1 MKAKKNP
8 CVIVTILMLLGI
20 IACNDVKDNSVNA
33 LIVIVGRHANA
44 NAFHETFYEEL
55 EGYLKETVYGGY
67 IGVISNEGIPRIVE
81 RFDYFEAVEQSEK
94 KREKQIKINTEIV
107 LGFLREGDST
117 VAKTPENDLLKAIQ
131 EASTLLNVFERQAKR
146 DGKNIK
152 GKRIIIMDNGI
163 VTSGSL
169 DFSEQGIDNF
179 NSWYNDEKTK
189 IFTDSIAERLE
200 KNRALPNLKGTSIVF
215 IGLGDVARPQKE
227 LSALVKKYALP
238 TIWTTIFNK
247 AGVSS
252 DSIEILDFP
261 STNKANDATVFPP
274 VRPIEFADFIISL
287 GEEQIRF
294 ELGRAV
300 YSNPTEAENNL
311 KNFADNV
318 VKYISRNPDVKIYV
332 VGSESKDQDRQYTT
346 ALSDARAKTVM
357 ETLAKFGV
365 SKSKMEAF
373 GLAVSLPGRENDRPH
388 NNVFNSEIGKKNR
401 KVVLIPSDI
410 GDQAFL
416 QKVRDTRDSLYG
428 R

>member
-1 MKAKKNP
+1 MKAKKKL
-8 CVIVTILMLLGI
+8 CAVITILMLLGI
-20 IACNDVKDNSVNA
+20 IACNSVKDNSVNA
-33 LIVIVGRHANA
+33 LIIIVGRHANA

-67 IGVISNEGIPRIVE
+67 IGVISSEGTPRIAE
-81 RFDYFEAVEQSEK
+81 RFDYFEAIDQNEK
-94 KREKQIKINTEIV
+94 KREKQIKINTDIV
-107 LGFLREGDST
+107 LDFLREGDST
-117 VAKTPENDLLKAIQ
+117 YAITPENDLLKAIQ
-131 EASTLLNVFERQAKR
+131 EASALLNVFERQAKR

-152 GKRIIIMDNGI
+152 GKRIIIMDSGI
-163 VTSGSL
+163 VTAGVL
-169 DFSEQGIDNF
+169 DFSTHGIDTF
-179 NSWYNDEKTK
+179 DSWYNDEKTK
-189 IFTDSIAERLE
+189 IFTDSIAVRLE
-200 KNRALPNLKGTSIVF
+200 KNKALPNLKGTNIVF

-227 LSALVKKYALP
+227 LSTLVKKYGLP
-238 TIWTTIFNK
+238 TIWTTIFNR
-247 AGVSS
+247 AGVGA
-252 DSIEILDFP
+252 DSVEILEFP
-261 STNKANDATVFPP
+261 STNKANDANKLPP

-294 ELGRAV
+294 ELGKAV

-346 ALSDARAKTVM
+346 ALSEARAKTVM

-365 SKSKMEAF
+365 SKNKMEAF
-373 GLAVSLPGRENDRPH
+373 GLAVSLPGRENDRP
-388 NNVFNSEIGKKNR
+388 NNNFNSEIGKKNR

-416 QKVRDTRDSLYG
+416 QKLKDTRDSLYG
-428 R
+428 K

>member
-1 MKAKKNP
+1 
-8 CVIVTILMLLGI
+8 MLLGI
-20 IACNDVKDNSVNA
+20 IACNEVKDNSVNA

-44 NAFHETFYEEL
+44 NSFHETFYEEL

-67 IGVISNEGIPRIVE
+67 IGVISSEGIPRIVE
-81 RFDYFEAVEQSEK
+81 RFDYFEAIEQNEK

-107 LGFLREGDST
+107 LDFLKEGDST

-169 DFSEQGIDNF
+169 DFSAQGIDNF

-200 KNRALPNLKGTSIVF
+200 KNKALPNLKGTSIVF

-247 AGVSS
+247 AGVST

-346 ALSDARAKTVM
+346 TLSEARAKTVM

-365 SKSKMEAF
+365 SESKMEAF

-388 NNVFNSEIGKKNR
+388 NNAFNSEIGKKNR

-416 QKVRDTRDSLYG
+416 QKLRDTRDSLYG
-428 R
+428 K